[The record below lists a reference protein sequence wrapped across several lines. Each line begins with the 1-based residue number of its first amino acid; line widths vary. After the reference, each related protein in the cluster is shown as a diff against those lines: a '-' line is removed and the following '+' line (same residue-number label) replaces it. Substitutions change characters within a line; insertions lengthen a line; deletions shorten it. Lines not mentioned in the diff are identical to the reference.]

1 MTLKDRPI
9 LSDLVKA
16 GTLDIEK
23 FQNEVIR
30 PVIKMQHNLLIV
42 FFKNYISDNKIDFVN
57 LKKEKQNEKINS
69 ILTKDTNFKNILLG
83 SVIGHFSI
91 SELTFYYKNTP
102 DIKRRIIQII
112 KQRLQDSD
120 LGIHF

>member
-102 DIKRRIIQII
+102 ELKRRIIQII